1 MRVLLAG
8 GSGVIG
14 RQATPML
21 RAAGH
26 DVYELVRPDR
36 IARADDTR
44 VVAVNVFD
52 PVALASAVRKISPDA
67 VVSLLT
73 AIPADST
80 RGILP
85 GTWR

>member
-8 GSGVIG
+8 GSGVSG
-14 RQATPML
+14 RQATPLL
-21 RAAGH
+21 RAAAH

-44 VVAVNVFD
+44 VVVVNVFD
-52 PVALASAVRKISPDA
+52 PVALASAARKFSPDA

-73 AIPADST
+73 AIPRRLSP
-80 RGILP
+80 RILP